1 MSSPQKANRLAQ
13 ETSPY
18 LQQHAHNPVDW
29 HPWGDEALEKA
40 RRENKPILLSI
51 GYASCHWC
59 HVMAH
64 ESFEDE
70 ETAKV
75 MNELFVNIKVD
86 REERP
91 DLDKIY
97 QTAHYVLTQQSGGW
111 PLTVFMMPDDHAPFF
126 SGTYFPR
133 EPRYQLPAFK
143 DVLRSLSNIY
153 HKQPDEIKHQND
165 ELLKIL
171 CYQNSSEA
179 EVSLDDQPLQL
190 GMQVLQR
197 SYDQVHGGFGPAP
210 KFPHPTMIEFALE
223 NNSPMAFAT
232 LHNMAEGGV
241 YDQLEGGFYRY
252 SVDAKWQIPHFEKM
266 LYDNGQ
272 LLFLYSLAVK
282 QQPDFLEVVQ
292 QTAEWIKNK
301 MQSDEGGYY
310 SSLDADSEGHEGQLY
325 VWNKSEIESILSKDE
340 YQLIN
345 LVYGLVLP
353 PNFEKKWHLTVSHS
367 LAMTAERLKITLI
380 KAKKLLLSAK
390 EKLLTVRNKRIFP
403 ARDEKVL
410 TSWNAL
416 MIKGMLAAGYVSQ
429 EKHFLE
435 SAERALSFIR
445 KKLWSNH
452 RLLVSYKDKKAHL
465 SAYLD
470 DYVFLCDALIMSLK
484 ISWNKDNLLF
494 SIELAEIILKQFVHN
509 DGGFYFTID
518 EHEKLLYRPINFS
531 DEPTPSGNA
540 VAAKILMMLG
550 HLTGETRYLDAAEKT
565 LRAAWSMLN
574 NMPAEQIKI
583 WRDQVDV
590 LHNTVFAIPD
600 EDSGLPGVL
609 ASNALAGK
617 VYAIICEG
625 VTCSSPIMDL
635 EEFKKSIK
643 ER

>member
-1 MSSPQKANRLAQ
+1 MSLNHLAE

-29 HPWGDEALEKA
+29 YPWNEIALEKA
-40 RRENKPILLSI
+40 RKENKPILLSI
-51 GYASCHWC
+51 GYAACHWC

-70 ETAKV
+70 ETAKL
-75 MNELFVNIKVD
+75 MNQWFVNIKVD

-97 QTAHYVLTQQSGGW
+97 QTSHYLLTQQSGGW
-111 PLTVFMMPDDHAPFF
+111 PLTVFLTPDDHTAFF

-133 EPRYQLPAFK
+133 EPKYQLPSFK
-143 DVLRSLSNIY
+143 EVLRAIFNLY
-153 HKQPDEIKHQND
+153 QHQFQEIKQQNAN
-165 ELLKIL
+165 LLKLLQQDIAIDKQAQL
-171 CYQNSSEA
+171 NA
-179 EVSLDDQPLQL
+179 QPIELGLKALQKY
-190 GMQVLQR
+190 
-197 SYDQVHGGFGPAP
+197 YDPIYGGFGNAP
-210 KFPHPTMIEFALE
+210 KFPQPAKIEFLLKNKPALA
-223 NNSPMAFAT
+223 MAT
-232 LHNMAEGGV
+232 LQHMADGGI
-241 YDQLEGGFYRY
+241 YDQLQGGFFRY
-252 SVDAKWQIPHFEKM
+252 TVDAKWQIPHFEKM

-310 SSLDADSEGHEGQLY
+310 SSLDADSEGHEGQFY

-470 DYVFLCDALIMSLK
+470 VYVFLCDELFMSL
-484 ISWNKDNLLF
+484 
-494 SIELAEIILKQFVHN
+494 
-509 DGGFYFTID
+509 
-518 EHEKLLYRPINFS
+518 
-531 DEPTPSGNA
+531 
-540 VAAKILMMLG
+540 
-550 HLTGETRYLDAAEKT
+550 
-565 LRAAWSMLN
+565 
-574 NMPAEQIKI
+574 
-583 WRDQVDV
+583 
-590 LHNTVFAIPD
+590 
-600 EDSGLPGVL
+600 
-609 ASNALAGK
+609 
-617 VYAIICEG
+617 
-625 VTCSSPIMDL
+625 
-635 EEFKKSIK
+635 
-643 ER
+643 